1 MSDTTSPSKGKV
13 AIPGLLEMLKAGVH
27 FGHMTSKWHP
37 KMQRF
42 IFTSRSG
49 VHIINLEATK
59 QKLEEATN
67 VIADTVA
74 KGGNVLF
81 VGTKKQVQEDVKRIA
96 ASVNMPYI
104 HERWIG
110 GLLTNFGIIS
120 RMIKRHRELGQIIE
134 TSNYG
139 DRTKKE
145 RLELTREHKRLNDV
159 IGGIS
164 ALDRIPDLIFLIDV
178 RRERTAVREA
188 AKVGVP
194 IVGLCDTNTN
204 PESVRYPIPANDD
217 AVGSVQMMLSIIAE
231 AVKVGQTRQ
240 ATEMIKTAP
249 VETVDKKASV
259 IKAKVEATQA

>member
-1 MSDTTSPSKGKV
+1 MSNTTQESKGKV

-59 QKLEEATN
+59 QKLEKATE

-74 KGGNVLF
+74 KGGTVLF
-81 VGTKKQVQEDVKRIA
+81 VGTKKQIQDDVKKV
-96 ASVNMPYI
+96 ASEVNMPYI

-110 GLLTNFGIIS
+110 GLLTNFAIINK
-120 RMIKRHRELGQIIE
+120 MIKRHRELGQIIE
-134 TSNYG
+134 TENYG

-145 RLELTREHKRLNDV
+145 RLELTREHKRLTDV

-164 ALDRIPDLIFLIDV
+164 SLDKIPDLIFLIDV
-178 RRERTAVREA
+178 RREKTAVREA
-188 AKVGVP
+188 KKMGVP
-194 IVGLCDTNTN
+194 IVGVCDTNTN
-204 PESVRYPIPANDD
+204 PELVKYAIPANDD
-217 AVGSVQMMLSIIAE
+217 AVGSVQMMLGLAAE
-231 AVKVGQTRQ
+231 AVKAGQKRQ
-240 ATEMIKTAP
+240 ATEMVKTAAP
-249 VETVDKKASV
+249 ETGDKKAAV
-259 IKAKVEATQA
+259 IKAKAEAKK